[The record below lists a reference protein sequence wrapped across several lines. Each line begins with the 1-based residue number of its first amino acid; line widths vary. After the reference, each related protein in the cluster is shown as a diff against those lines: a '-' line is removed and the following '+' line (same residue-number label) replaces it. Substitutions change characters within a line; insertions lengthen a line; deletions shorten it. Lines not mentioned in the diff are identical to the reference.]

1 MKQEKGEPNFAHL
14 KLYSQFIRIG
24 KREIY
29 RRVIHG
35 KSRITRVWR
44 QEGKQTGTTVVERGR
59 GYFSAASW
67 PGARFVDRMLG
78 LTDAN
83 VADIAGYC

>member
-1 MKQEKGEPNFAHL
+1 MVKNFMYFIL
-14 KLYSQFIRIG
+14 ITCDLVQDGGFIRSE
-24 KREIY
+24 RE
-29 RRVIHG
+29 IHG
-35 KSRITRVWR
+35 KSWITRVWR
-44 QEGKQTGTTVVERGR
+44 QKGNKWEQRWSSRGR

-67 PGARFVDRMLG
+67 PGARFVDQMLG